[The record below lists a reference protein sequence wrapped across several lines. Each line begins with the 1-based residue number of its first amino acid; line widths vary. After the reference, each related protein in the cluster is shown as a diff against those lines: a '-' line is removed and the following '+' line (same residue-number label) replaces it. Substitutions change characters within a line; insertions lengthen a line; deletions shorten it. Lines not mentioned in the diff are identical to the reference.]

1 VGEAAAS
8 RRVEVRSQ
16 VTGVI
21 LARPYAEGTD
31 VAKGTLLF
39 RIDPTTYEAAY
50 RSAQARLANA
60 DRNLARLKSLLASRA
75 IAQKDVDDAQ
85 QAFDQA
91 QATADQTKKDYEDTF
106 VRAEISGR
114 AGRALLE
121 LGARVTGPSDL
132 LTTVEQVDPVYVNFS
147 PSDQDVLRW
156 RRDIATRRL
165 LVPSRVLAVQ
175 VTLAD
180 GSVFPGTG
188 QLNFVDLA
196 LQPATG
202 TLSLRAELRNPQ
214 HVLLP
219 GQFVRVRLL
228 GLKRPDAILVP
239 QRAVQRS
246 LGGAFVYVV
255 GDSNRVAARDVV
267 ATSWE
272 RGGWLIE
279 QGLRAG
285 DRVVVD
291 GVQKVAQSGP
301 IIQPK
306 PAATFIG
313 VAPHNH
319 DISTTGVGSDQLQL
333 ILNRIVLLVGGHP
346 NILGRPN
353 GALQDRASLDLL
365 QSKSSLAARRQLEQ
379 TMRAELAGLLALPNV
394 GDIRQVGLA
403 AGIELVKHW
412 RTRQPFELRERA
424 GIRVCESLARR
435 GVLTRAIGN
444 VIVLMPP
451 YNTTPLQTRTIAHAL
466 AEAIEELQHRG
477 PRRS

>member
-1 VGEAAAS
+1 VLTVAPETISARYEFVGEAAAS
-8 RRVEVRSQ
+8 RRVEVRAQ

-21 LARPYAEGTD
+21 VARPYTEGTD

-91 QATADQTKKDYEDTF
+91 QASADQTKKDYEDTF

-132 LTTVEQVDPVYVNFS
+132 LTTVEQVDPMYVNFS

-165 LVPSRVLAVQ
+165 LVPPRVLTVQ
-175 VTLAD
+175 VALAD
-180 GSVFPGTG
+180 GSIFPSTG

-196 LQPATG
+196 LQPVTG
-202 TLSLRAELRNPQ
+202 TISLRAEFRNPQ

-239 QRAVQRS
+239 QRAVQRG

-255 GDSNRVAARDVV
+255 GDSNKVGARDVV
-267 ATSWE
+267 ATSWD
-272 RGGWLIE
+272 RGSWLID

-291 GVQKVAQSGP
+291 GVQKIAPGRQATPVAYRP
-301 IIQPK
+301 EAD
-306 PAATFIG
+306 PA
-313 VAPHNH
+313 
-319 DISTTGVGSDQLQL
+319 
-333 ILNRIVLLVGGHP
+333 R
-346 NILGRPN
+346 
-353 GALQDRASLDLL
+353 
-365 QSKSSLAARRQLEQ
+365 
-379 TMRAELAGLLALPNV
+379 V
-394 GDIRQVGLA
+394 GDSALIA
-403 AGIELVKHW
+403 A
-412 RTRQPFELRERA
+412 PSA
-424 GIRVCESLARR
+424 
-435 GVLTRAIGN
+435 
-444 VIVLMPP
+444 PP
-451 YNTTPLQTRTIAHAL
+451 KIKT
-466 AEAIEELQHRG
+466 G
-477 PRRS
+477 PP

>member
-1 VGEAAAS
+1 MGVRMKRLIRPATWTAVVAAALVHVGTAAARRRVPAAAASPPPPEVSVLTVVPDTVAARYEYVGQAAAS
-8 RRVEVRSQ
+8 RSVEVRSQ

-132 LTTVEQVDPVYVNFS
+132 LTTVEQVEPIYVNFS

-180 GSVFPGTG
+180 GSVFPGPG
-188 QLNFVDLA
+188 HLNSVDLA

-202 TLSLRAELRNPQ
+202 TLSLRAEFRNPQ

-291 GVQKVAQSGP
+291 GVQKVAPG
-301 IIQPK
+301 QPAK
-306 PAATFIG
+306 PLTYRPAVDT
-313 VAPHNH
+313 
-319 DISTTGVGSDQLQL
+319 ST
-333 ILNRIVLLVGGHP
+333 
-346 NILGRPN
+346 
-353 GALQDRASLDLL
+353 A
-365 QSKSSLAARRQLEQ
+365 
-379 TMRAELAGLLALPNV
+379 
-394 GDIRQVGLA
+394 A
-403 AGIELVKHW
+403 AGDSALIAA
-412 RTRQPFELRERA
+412 PSA
-424 GIRVCESLARR
+424 
-435 GVLTRAIGN
+435 
-444 VIVLMPP
+444 PP
-451 YNTTPLQTRTIAHAL
+451 KIKT
-466 AEAIEELQHRG
+466 G
-477 PRRS
+477 PP

>member
-1 VGEAAAS
+1 MLTVVPETVTARYEFVGEAAAS
-8 RRVEVRSQ
+8 RRVEVRAQ

-21 LARPYAEGTD
+21 VARPYPEGTN

-75 IAQKDVDDAQ
+75 VAQKDADDAQ

-91 QATADQTKKDYEDTF
+91 QAAADQTKKDYEDTF

-121 LGARVTGPSDL
+121 LGARVTGPGDL
-132 LTTVEQVDPVYVNFS
+132 LTTVEQVDPIYVNFS

-156 RRDIATRRL
+156 RRDIATRRM

-175 VTLAD
+175 VTLGD
-180 GSVFPGTG
+180 GSIFPGTG

-228 GLKRPDAILVP
+228 GLKRPGAILVP
-239 QRAVQRS
+239 QQAVQRS

-267 ATSWE
+267 ATTWD
-272 RGGWLIE
+272 RGAWLIE

-291 GVQKVAQSGP
+291 GVQKVAPG
-301 IIQPK
+301 QPARPLAYRP
-306 PAATFIG
+306 PAADSTM
-313 VAPHNH
+313 VAGGDTALIAAPSAPPK
-319 DISTTGVGSDQLQL
+319 IKTG
-333 ILNRIVLLVGGHP
+333 
-346 NILGRPN
+346 
-353 GALQDRASLDLL
+353 
-365 QSKSSLAARRQLEQ
+365 
-379 TMRAELAGLLALPNV
+379 
-394 GDIRQVGLA
+394 
-403 AGIELVKHW
+403 
-412 RTRQPFELRERA
+412 
-424 GIRVCESLARR
+424 
-435 GVLTRAIGN
+435 
-444 VIVLMPP
+444 PP
-451 YNTTPLQTRTIAHAL
+451 
-466 AEAIEELQHRG
+466 
-477 PRRS
+477 